1 MSLVLGIDI
10 GTQSVKAVIYDA
22 EKKMITASAAR
33 ELSLSQR
40 SDGSAEQHPDQW
52 LDALAAVTEQLCDNR
67 LKSVAAVAV
76 SGQQHGFVAI
86 DKHNH
91 VLAPAKLWC
100 DTATVTEAEEIMAR
114 MGGADRCID
123 IAGNPILVGYTA
135 SKILHLKQTQPD
147 RYSLIDSI
155 LLPHD
160 YINLVLSGE
169 RSMECG
175 DASGT
180 GLLDIRTRSWS
191 QPMLDALDPDRDIA
205 ALLPTPRQGLGQ
217 IGTVTRDAAARF
229 GLPQGIPVATG
240 GGDNMMAAIGTG
252 ATSPGRLTMSL
263 GTSGTVFAYS
273 DAPVIDPRGEIAAF
287 CSSTGGWM
295 PLMCTMNC
303 SVTTE
308 LLRGLFG
315 TDIDHMESAI
325 ASAPAGANGVTVVPF
340 FGGERTPNLP
350 DGRGS
355 IMGLT
360 NANFSQSNLL
370 RAGAEGA
377 SFALQYGVD
386 RLKELG
392 IKASEITLTGGG
404 SGSASWRQMIAD
416 ICDVPTRVCAHV
428 EGAAFGAALQ
438 ALQLLEPGS
447 SIEDIAHGHIR
458 FDGAKGAHPNMDNV
472 ARYQDYYQRYQD
484 YVSALRP
491 LYKAQE

>member
-1 MSLVLGIDI
+1 MALVLGIDI

-22 EKKMITASAAR
+22 DQRLITASAAR

-52 LDALAAVTEQLCDNR
+52 LDALAAVTERLHDNH
-67 LKSVAAVAV
+67 LKSVEAVAI

-100 DTATVTEAEEIMAR
+100 DTSTATQAEEIMAR
-114 MGGADRCID
+114 VGGADRCID

-135 SKILHLKQTQPD
+135 SKILYLKQTQPD

-160 YINLVLSGE
+160 YVNLVLSGE

-180 GLLDIRTRSWS
+180 GLLDIRTRRWS
-191 QPMLDALDPDRDIA
+191 QPMLDALDPDRDIG
-205 ALLPTPRQGLGQ
+205 ALLPEPRQRLGQ
-217 IGTVTRDAAARF
+217 VGAVTLDAAVRF
-229 GLPQGIPVATG
+229 GLPQGIPVASG

-303 SVTTE
+303 TVTTE
-308 LLRGLFG
+308 LLRGLFS
-315 TDIDHMESAI
+315 TDIDNMESAI

-350 DGRGS
+350 HGRGS

-360 NANFSQSNLL
+360 NANLGQNNLL

-377 SFALQYGVD
+377 SFALRYGVD

-404 SGSASWRQMIAD
+404 STSASWRQMIAD
-416 ICDVPTRVCAHV
+416 ICDVPTRVCTNV

-438 ALQLLEPGS
+438 ALQLLEPSS
-447 SIEDIAHGHIR
+447 SIEDIAHDHII
-458 FDGAKGAHPNMDNV
+458 FDPAKGAHPNIDNV
-472 ARYQDYYQRYQD
+472 ARYQDYYQRYQN

-491 LYKAQE
+491 LYEA

>member
-22 EKKMITASAAR
+22 EQRLITASAAS

-52 LDALAAVTEQLCDNR
+52 LDALATVTEQLRDDH
-67 LKSVAAVAV
+67 LKSVQAVAI
-76 SGQQHGFVAI
+76 SGQQHGLVAI
-86 DKHNH
+86 DKQNH

-100 DTATVTEAEEIMAR
+100 DTSTVTQAEEIMVRA
-114 MGGADRCID
+114 GGADRCID

-147 RYSLIDSI
+147 RYDQIDSI

-160 YINLVLSGE
+160 YVNLVLSGE

-180 GLLDIRTRSWS
+180 GLLDIRTRRWS
-191 QPMLDALDPDRDIA
+191 QPMLDALDPDRDIGP
-205 ALLPTPRQGLGQ
+205 LLPTPRQGLGP
-217 IGTVTRDAAARF
+217 IGAVTRTAAARF
-229 GLPQGIPVATG
+229 GLPEGIPVATG
-240 GGDNMMAAIGTG
+240 GGDNMMAAIGTA
-252 ATSPGRLTMSL
+252 ATSPSRLTMSL
-263 GTSGTVFAYS
+263 GTSGTVFGYS

-303 SVTTE
+303 TVTTE
-308 LLRGLFG
+308 LLRGLLSA
-315 TDIDHMESAI
+315 DIDQMESVI
-325 ASAPAGANGVTVVPF
+325 ASAPIGSDGVTVVPF

-350 DGRGS
+350 NGRGS

-360 NANFSQSNLL
+360 NTNLNQNNLL

-377 SFALQYGVD
+377 SFALRYGVD
-386 RLKELG
+386 RLQELG

-404 SGSASWRQMIAD
+404 SNSASWRQIIAD
-416 ICDVPTRVCAHV
+416 ICNVPTRVCNNA

-438 ALQLLEPGS
+438 ALQLLAPDS
-447 SIEDIAHGHIR
+447 SIADIANNHVA
-458 FDGAKGAHPNMDNV
+458 FDDAQEAFPDIDNV

-491 LYKAQE
+491 LYKA